1 MKEKDIKKIIEDV
14 DKFKL
19 IDILSCIYYYY
30 VVIGEY
36 ERMLSTAELEYMM
49 HLIYKTKNVPKRE
62 LTVEDVLSLLEF
74 INLKLSQQERIDIEN
89 IKPDED
95 FIFTQARDDF
105 LYVKEDTEYNAMV
118 LEYLN
123 LFHPIEYFFKT
134 NYAFRIENFLN
145 FTSYI
150 QIEYTNRMRVIDNY
164 LRRTNKDVP
173 IEKLIEYL
181 LTCNTSI
188 LNFNEKTLARNEEE
202 LKAIV
207 HILQK
212 FSTDKEKCRN
222 IKFIDYPIYKH
233 GNTYIFISI
242 VTLLNRAKGI
252 FERDIQKDKYLEGIY
267 GYKKGEYLEILTEN
281 IMREI
286 LKDAVLFPNI
296 KYRENKQDREC
307 DLLVIYDQVILIV
320 EIKGRAFKE
329 ISKEGVKSYL
339 EQDLNDNIYKAY
351 KQATR
356 MENYLKENQK
366 VSLRY
371 ANDKGKLTI
380 QNTNK
385 FKIFKIGIT
394 LENFRQY
401 AIQYAEF
408 KDNMKHDMLF
418 FSINDL
424 KLMAKYFNY
433 QTEFIHYISQRIKTN
448 PYIHEFSLYNELYL
462 FSEYKINNLQS
473 ILNND
478 HRVKVFDTGR
488 YKLFDLRFDT
498 ERKKQIL
505 KGYIHPFF
513 QEMVEQLEKQKI
525 PSYSLTIMEL
535 LDIDYQTQEYIFKQ
549 LIVARQKF
557 KETNQPVNASLLIN
571 EARDA
576 NGVYIVF
583 GVTNKQYEKDSIEA
597 TIILGSIIKRK
608 YPKYKVLGILNN
620 MDDKPENLMACI
632 EIMDPKPEID
642 KAIERVEEFKNFYL
656 TA

>member
-1 MKEKDIKKIIEDV
+1 MKKCIVTKNIIKKYSLKHGDFVDINTLKFIAGKEKIEKIIEDV

-49 HLIYKTKNVPKRE
+49 QIIYKTKNVPKRE

-74 INLKLSQQERIDIEN
+74 INLKLSQKERIDIEN

-252 FERDIQKDKYLEGIY
+252 FERDIHKDKYLEGIY

-356 MENYLKENQK
+356 MENYLKEN
-366 VSLRY
+366 
-371 ANDKGKLTI
+371 GE
-380 QNTNK
+380 
-385 FKIFKIGIT
+385 IF
-394 LENFRQY
+394 
-401 AIQYAEF
+401 
-408 KDNMKHDMLF
+408 
-418 FSINDL
+418 
-424 KLMAKYFNY
+424 
-433 QTEFIHYISQRIKTN
+433 
-448 PYIHEFSLYNELYL
+448 
-462 FSEYKINNLQS
+462 
-473 ILNND
+473 
-478 HRVKVFDTGR
+478 
-488 YKLFDLRFDT
+488 
-498 ERKKQIL
+498 
-505 KGYIHPFF
+505 
-513 QEMVEQLEKQKI
+513 
-525 PSYSLTIMEL
+525 
-535 LDIDYQTQEYIFKQ
+535 
-549 LIVARQKF
+549 
-557 KETNQPVNASLLIN
+557 
-571 EARDA
+571 
-576 NGVYIVF
+576 
-583 GVTNKQYEKDSIEA
+583 
-597 TIILGSIIKRK
+597 
-608 YPKYKVLGILNN
+608 
-620 MDDKPENLMACI
+620 
-632 EIMDPKPEID
+632 
-642 KAIERVEEFKNFYL
+642 
-656 TA
+656 

>member
-1 MKEKDIKKIIEDV
+1 
-14 DKFKL
+14 
-19 IDILSCIYYYY
+19 
-30 VVIGEY
+30 
-36 ERMLSTAELEYMM
+36 
-49 HLIYKTKNVPKRE
+49 
-62 LTVEDVLSLLEF
+62 
-74 INLKLSQQERIDIEN
+74 
-89 IKPDED
+89 
-95 FIFTQARDDF
+95 
-105 LYVKEDTEYNAMV
+105 
-118 LEYLN
+118 
-123 LFHPIEYFFKT
+123 
-134 NYAFRIENFLN
+134 
-145 FTSYI
+145 
-150 QIEYTNRMRVIDNY
+150 
-164 LRRTNKDVP
+164 
-173 IEKLIEYL
+173 
-181 LTCNTSI
+181 
-188 LNFNEKTLARNEEE
+188 
-202 LKAIV
+202 
-207 HILQK
+207 
-212 FSTDKEKCRN
+212 
-222 IKFIDYPIYKH
+222 
-233 GNTYIFISI
+233 
-242 VTLLNRAKGI
+242 
-252 FERDIQKDKYLEGIY
+252 
-267 GYKKGEYLEILTEN
+267 
-281 IMREI
+281 
-286 LKDAVLFPNI
+286 
-296 KYRENKQDREC
+296 
-307 DLLVIYDQVILIV
+307 
-320 EIKGRAFKE
+320 
-329 ISKEGVKSYL
+329 
-339 EQDLNDNIYKAY
+339 
-351 KQATR
+351 
-356 MENYLKENQK
+356 
-366 VSLRY
+366 
-371 ANDKGKLTI
+371 
-380 QNTNK
+380 
-385 FKIFKIGIT
+385 
-394 LENFRQY
+394 
-401 AIQYAEF
+401 
-408 KDNMKHDMLF
+408 
-418 FSINDL
+418 
-424 KLMAKYFNY
+424 MAKYFNY

>member
-1 MKEKDIKKIIEDV
+1 MEEEKIKRIIEDV

-19 IDILSCIYYYY
+19 IDILSSIYYYY

-36 ERMLSTAELEYMM
+36 ERMLSTAELEYIM
-49 HLIYKTKNVPKRE
+49 HTIYKTKSIPKRE
-62 LTVEDVLSLLEF
+62 VTVEDILSILEF
-74 INLKLSQQERIDIEN
+74 IELKWAQKEMIHIEN

-118 LEYLN
+118 SEYLN

-134 NYAFRIENFLN
+134 NYVFRIENFLN

-150 QIEYTNRMRVIDNY
+150 QIEYTNRMRVIDKY
-164 LRRTNKDVP
+164 LRKTNKDVP
-173 IEKLIEYL
+173 IEKLIQYL

-188 LNFNEKTLARNEEE
+188 LNFNEKTLARNEEG
-202 LKAIV
+202 LKSFI

-212 FSTDKEKCRN
+212 FSADKEKCQN
-222 IKFIDYPIYKH
+222 IKFIDYPIYKQ
-233 GNTYIFISI
+233 GDTYIFVSI

-252 FERDIQKDKYLEGIY
+252 FEKDIHKDKYLESIY

-281 IMREI
+281 VMREI
-286 LKDAVLFPNI
+286 LKDAVIFPNI

-307 DLLVIYDQVILIV
+307 DLLVIYDQIILII
-320 EIKGRAFKE
+320 EIKGRAFKD

-356 MENYLKENQK
+356 MEKYLKENQK

-371 ANDKGKLTI
+371 ANGKGKLTI

-408 KDNMKHDMLF
+408 KDNIKQDMLF

-424 KLMAKYFNY
+424 KLMTKFINY

-448 PYIHEFSLYNELYL
+448 LYIHEFSLYNELYL

-478 HRVKVFDTGR
+478 HRVKIFDIGR

-498 ERKKQIL
+498 KQKEQIL
-505 KGYIHPFF
+505 KGHIHPFF
-513 QEMVEQLEKQKI
+513 QEIIEQLEKQKI

-535 LDIDYQTQEYIFKQ
+535 LDIDYQTQEYIFEQ
-549 LIVARQKF
+549 LIIARQRF
-557 KETNQPVNASLLIN
+557 KETNQPVNASLLVN

-583 GVTNKQYEKDSIEA
+583 GVTNKQYEKDSTEA

-608 YPKYKVLGILNN
+608 YPQYKVLGILNN
-620 MDDKPENLMACI
+620 MNDKPENLMACI

-642 KAIERVEEFKNFYL
+642 KAIEKVEEFKNFYL